1 MGEGVDSFPSD
12 TANPWNLGSQTGAL
26 VEGDARDMHVSRSE
40 KEDRTTDLN
49 QRRSVYVGFP
59 PLRISQDTV
68 ERCSR

>member
-1 MGEGVDSFPSD
+1 MHAVLGE
-12 TANPWNLGSQTGAL
+12 T
-26 VEGDARDMHVSRSE
+26 
-40 KEDRTTDLN
+40 EDRATNLN